1 MHIRLAASGDR
12 QALAAMHV
20 ASIRELCAGH
30 YEVGQIEAWTA
41 SITPEAYD
49 QALREKIFLVAE
61 EAGGIVGLGILD
73 PDAACIDAV
82 YVAPHAVRQGI
93 GARLVACLEDQ
104 ACRADCRCLTVYATL
119 NAVGFYSLLGYA
131 LEGDAV
137 HVLACGRTLPCVKM
151 SRRFNPGAGEGRGG
165 REPC

>member
-1 MHIRLAASGDR
+1 
-12 QALAAMHV
+12 MHV

-30 YEVGQIEAWTA
+30 YEAGQIEAWTA
-41 SITPEAYD
+41 SITPESYD

-61 EAGGIVGLGILD
+61 EAGSIVGLGILD
-73 PDAACIDAV
+73 PGEARIDAV

-93 GARLVACLEDQ
+93 GARLVACLEGQ
-104 ACRADCRCLTVYATL
+104 ACRADCRRLTVYATL

-131 LEGDAV
+131 LEEDAV
-137 HVLACGRTLPCVKM
+137 HVLACGTTLPCVKM

-165 REPC
+165 REPH